1 MKPQD
6 LLKKTIQAE
15 AGRSNSD
22 FEDVTHREL
31 VRKAKVEYGDF
42 RKTSKSDLGDRDIQD
57 EISFLN
63 METPYVAKGDSTIHN
78 SVSYSVEYFSLVMAG
93 VYNVF
98 ATKKA
103 RTGSML
109 P

>member
-15 AGRSNSD
+15 AGRENSD
-22 FEDVTHREL
+22 FEDVTHRGSTT
-31 VRKAKVEYGDF
+31 KAKVEYGDF

-63 METPYVAKGDSTIHN
+63 MEVSFVAKGDKTTHN
-78 SVSYSVEYFSLVMAG
+78 SVDYYVEYFSIVTPG
-93 VYNVF
+93 IYNVF
-98 ATKKA
+98 AIIKV

>member
-1 MKPQD
+1 MNPQA

-15 AGRSNSD
+15 ASKKNSD
-22 FEDVTHREL
+22 FEDVTHRGS
-31 VRKAKVEYGDF
+31 VKKAKVEYGDF

-63 METPYVAKGDSTIHN
+63 MEVSFVAKGDKITHN
-78 SVSYSVEYFSLVMAG
+78 SVDYFVEYFSIVTAG
-93 VYNVF
+93 IYNVF
-98 ATKKA
+98 ATTKA